1 MDFMKKAIDVIVL
14 IQQIS
19 KQLQLVYSDPTLCQ
33 QYAWW
38 ILEAIIKKNKAQLI
52 AQEIIIFSPE
62 EQNTINQWVDK
73 LVNKKIPIQYLI
85 GSVPFNAVEILVESP
100 VLIPRPETEEWCL
113 KLIKQLILLEN
124 KQIIILDLC
133 TGSGC
138 IALALAKELPQATIY
153 ASDLSQQAIALIKR
167 NIVHNKTL
175 NVIALHSDL
184 FASISLKIQFDII
197 VSNPPYI
204 ALHEWEQL
212 DKSVT
217 VWEDPR
223 ALIADHDGLAIIE
236 KIIIQT
242 PQFIKPNSEIRE
254 RNIAQIIIE
263 IGDQQ
268 GQAVVQLMEKSGYN
282 NILVHKDLEQKD
294 RTVSGRMDNVATTT
308 T

>member
-1 MDFMKKAIDVIVL
+1 MKKTVDVIVL

-33 QYAWW
+33 QYSWW

-52 AQEIIIFSPE
+52 AQEIIILNQ
-62 EQNTINQWVDK
+62 EQQNSIDEWVDK

-85 GSVPFNAVEILVESP
+85 GSVPFNRVEVLVEPP

-124 KQIIILDLC
+124 KEITILDLC
-133 TGSGC
+133 AGSGC

-153 ASDLSQQAIALIKR
+153 ASDLSQQAIALIKW
-167 NIVHNKTL
+167 NIAHNKIL
-175 NVIALHSDL
+175 NVTALHSDL
-184 FASISLKIQFDII
+184 FVSIPRGTQFDLI

-217 VWEDPR
+217 VWEDPS

-236 KIIIQT
+236 KIIIQA
-242 PQFIKPNSEIRE
+242 PRFIKSNSEIRE
-254 RNIAQIIIE
+254 KNIAQIIVE

-268 GQAVVQLMEKSGYN
+268 GQAVIQLMEKAGYN

-294 RTVSGRMDNVATTT
+294 RTVSGRIDNVATTT